1 VVPGWPR
8 RNREDRPLTLT
19 DVCEVSAER
28 LPEAVKVLIEPA
40 VIEALG
46 DRERAVE
53 MNVAVS
59 MSRFE
64 AMSDEVFLLLEEL

>member
-1 VVPGWPR
+1 
-8 RNREDRPLTLT
+8 
-19 DVCEVSAER
+19 
-28 LPEAVKVLIEPA
+28 VKVLIEPA